1 MHLLDIFAMC
11 QLATDVGCI
20 LLFSIKLMS
29 KPIVH
34 FCHGNSFPAGSY
46 RQMFKEL
53 APHYDIQALEM
64 HGHNPAYPV
73 TTDWPHLVQEL
84 IDELETRYQ
93 EPVILLGHSL
103 GGILSLMATSL
114 RPDLVRCVLMIDSP
128 VVTGWR
134 ANFLKTFRALG
145 LLEKY
150 SPAQFSLKR
159 RTLWRDKAE
168 AYAHFSSKEKFAIWP
183 PEVLQD
189 YIDAGTQSHPDGVS
203 LKFTREIESKIYV
216 TLPGNLGAIARKGLK
231 VPIGFVGGTES
242 IECRQGGL
250 ATTRKLCGENF
261 VQLPAGHLLP
271 MEMPEK
277 TAHACHVM
285 IQKLLTQIV

>member
-1 MHLLDIFAMC
+1 MH
-11 QLATDVGCI
+11 
-20 LLFSIKLMS
+20 

-46 RQMFKEL
+46 QQMFAALE
-53 APHYDIQALEM
+53 PHYDIRYLDM

-73 TTDWPHLVQEL
+73 TANWPHLVQEL
-84 IDELETRYQ
+84 IDTLEKSYS

-103 GGILSLMATSL
+103 GGILSLMAASR

-134 ANFLKTFRALG
+134 AMFVKVFRTLG
-145 LLEKY
+145 LLDRY

-159 RTLWRDKAE
+159 RMIWKDKQE
-168 AYAHFSSKEKFAIWP
+168 AFEHFSSKDKFAIWP
-183 PEVLQD
+183 PQVLRD
-189 YIDAGTQSHPDGVS
+189 YIDAGMVPHAEGIC
-203 LKFTREIESKIYV
+203 LKFTREIESQIYM
-216 TLPGNLGAIARKGLK
+216 TLPSNLGRIASKGLR
-231 VPIGFVGGTES
+231 VPLGFVGGTES

-250 ATTRKLCGENF
+250 AATRRLCGEFF

-271 MEMPEK
+271 MEIPEK
-277 TAHACHVM
+277 TAEACHQMLQRMLKTV
-285 IQKLLTQIV
+285 

>member
-1 MHLLDIFAMC
+1 
-11 QLATDVGCI
+11 
-20 LLFSIKLMS
+20 MS

-34 FCHGNSFPAGSY
+34 FCHGNSFPAGTY
-46 RQMFKEL
+46 RQMFEQL
-53 APHYDIQALEM
+53 QPHYEIHALDM
-64 HGHNPAYPV
+64 HGHNPDYPV
-73 TTDWPHLVQEL
+73 TANWPFLVQEL
-84 IDELETRYQ
+84 IDTLQKNYQ

-103 GGILSLMATSL
+103 GGILSLMAASR

-134 ANFLKTFRALG
+134 SLFVKTFRALG

-150 SPAQFSLKR
+150 SPAQFSVKR
-159 RTLWRDKAE
+159 RMLWRDKQE
-168 AYAHFSSKEKFAIWP
+168 AFEHFSSKEKFAIWP

-189 YIDAGTQSHPDGVS
+189 YIDAGTQAHPEGIS
-203 LKFTREIESKIYV
+203 LKFTREIETAIYL
-216 TLPGNLGAIARKGLK
+216 TLPSNLGPIARRGLR

-242 IECRQGGL
+242 VECRQGGL
-250 ATTRKLCGENF
+250 AATRKMCAEYF

-277 TAHACHVM
+277 TAQACHAM
-285 IQKLLTQIV
+285 LQRLLAK

>member
-1 MHLLDIFAMC
+1 MRRRTQRRSKTKNKSFFK
-11 QLATDVGCI
+11 Q
-20 LLFSIKLMS
+20 MS

-46 RQMFKEL
+46 RQMFSEL
-53 APHYDIQALEM
+53 SPHYDIQYLDM

-73 TTDWPHLVQEL
+73 TTNWPFLVQEL
-84 IDELETRYQ
+84 IDTLEARYQ

-103 GGILSLMATSL
+103 GGILSLMASSQ
-114 RPDLVRCVLMIDSP
+114 RPDLVRCVVMIDSP

-134 ANFLKTFRALG
+134 SMFLKTFRVLG

-159 RTLWRDKAE
+159 RMIWRDKQE
-168 AYAHFSSKEKFAIWP
+168 AFEHFSSKEKFAIWP
-183 PEVLQD
+183 PEVLRD
-189 YIDAGTQSHPDGVS
+189 YIDAGMQDHPEGIC
-203 LKFTREIESKIYV
+203 LKFTRDIESQIYM
-216 TLPGNLGAIARKGLK
+216 TLPGNLGAVAKK
-231 VPIGFVGGTES
+231 CTQVPIGFVGGTES

-250 ATTRKLCGENF
+250 STTRRLCGENF

-277 TAHACHVM
+277 TAAACHAM
-285 IQKLLTQIV
+285 IQKLLKK